1 MKFPIGI
8 QDFQK
13 IRKEGYAYVDKTK
26 WVYKMAKEGSY
37 YFLSRP
43 RRFGKSLLVSTLENY
58 FMGNKALFEGLDIYR
73 LEQEWVSYP
82 IFHIDLNTADFREE
96 GSLRELLND
105 YLSAWESRYGTR
117 QSETTLA
124 LRLKGVIARAAE
136 KEGRNVVLLV
146 DEYDKPVLQTMHNE
160 RLQEEH
166 RNELKAFYSVLKT
179 QDKHIKFAFLTGVT
193 KFGKV
198 SVFSDL
204 NNLMDISMDHRYNA
218 VCGITEEELT
228 SYFKNE
234 IGMLAVAH
242 GDTEAETVDKLRVR
256 YDGYHFKED
265 SIGLYNPYSV
275 LNTLAKQE
283 YNDYW
288 FETGTP
294 TFLVDLLKAHNYHL
308 PDLTQEQITG
318 DVINSIDSTSTNP
331 IPVIYQSGYLTIK
344 GYDKRFRKY
353 RLGFPNKEVE
363 EGFLNFL
370 LPLYTSAG
378 VRSPYYV
385 DEFVKDV
392 ETGNVERFMKRLT
405 TFFADNNYQV
415 AGNAELYFQNALY
428 LIFKIMGFYT
438 QVELPTCDGRIDV
451 VVQTPR
457 YVYIIECKMDGSADE
472 ALEQIETKNYAAP
485 FALDQRQVIKLG
497 INFSSDTRGV
507 ESYRIRKS

>member
-26 WVYKMAKEGSY
+26 WVYKMANEGSY

-73 LEQEWVSYP
+73 LEQEWESYP

-124 LRLKGVIARAAE
+124 LRFKGVIARAAE
-136 KEGRNVVLLV
+136 KEGRNVVVLV
-146 DEYDKPVLQTMHNE
+146 DEYDKPVLQTMRNE
-160 RLQEEH
+160 RLQEEY

-179 QDKHIKFAFLTGVT
+179 QDKHIRFAFLTGVT

-242 GDTEAETVDKLRVR
+242 GDTEAETVDKLRAR

-438 QVELPTCDGRIDV
+438 QVELPTCNGRIDA

-472 ALEQIETKNYAAP
+472 ALQQIETKNYAAP